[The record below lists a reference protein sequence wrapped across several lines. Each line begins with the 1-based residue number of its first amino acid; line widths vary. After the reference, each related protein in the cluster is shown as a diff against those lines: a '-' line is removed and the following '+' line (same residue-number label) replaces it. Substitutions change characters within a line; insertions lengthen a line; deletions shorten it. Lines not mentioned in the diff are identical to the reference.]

1 MLKKVISIC
10 LLFVMTLSLAG
21 CGSHYSKDY
30 HIGLIYTTEY
40 KDKTKICFLDD
51 GMKEKNTLSYNYPNI
66 SYDGFCNS
74 CVKDNKLFLLPK
86 GKAKKLDFGKVIALH
101 LSDGKINEYDF
112 NRTNITD
119 FFYDNEEIY
128 ICSNLNGISY
138 LEQYNNKN
146 IETMEIQNCLLDT
159 IAVLDGRIFGFIS
172 HLDDDKYSFCE
183 FNISAQEYNILLEMN
198 VDDSPCFLEVYK
210 DKLYFAYNNILYEY
224 DTTNDSMS
232 NITLPHNNAFNL
244 TVVGDDLYIAYTD
257 LFEEKK
263 SYIEVMHLPEKEI
276 VKSMEYNGSI
286 LQLEV
291 SKTNPDIIYLM
302 DYENLMEYDISGE
315 VEKMV
320 NKIHLQS
327 SGDYFVGGFFLNE
340 TENN

>member
-1 MLKKVISIC
+1 MLKKAISIC
-10 LLFVMTLSLAG
+10 LLFVITLSLAG

-40 KDKTKICFLDD
+40 WNTTKICFLDD
-51 GMKEKNTLSYNYPNI
+51 NMEEKQTLSYHYPNI

-74 CVKDNKLFLLPK
+74 FIQNDKLFLLPK
-86 GKAKKLDFGKVIALH
+86 GNADKLDYGKVVALN
-101 LSDGKINEYDF
+101 LEDGKIDEYDF
-112 NRTNITD
+112 GRTNMTD
-119 FFYDNEEIY
+119 FYFSDEDVYL
-128 ICSNLNGISY
+128 CSNLNWISY
-138 LEQYNNKN
+138 LDQYHDGN

-159 IAVLDGRIFGFIS
+159 IGVLDGRIFGFIS
-172 HLDDDKYSFCE
+172 HLDDEKYSFCE
-183 FNISAQEYNILLEMN
+183 FNISEQDYKVLFEMN
-198 VDDSPCFLEVYK
+198 MDGSPCFMEVYK

-224 DTTNDSMS
+224 DTINDSMS

-327 SGDYFVGGFFLNE
+327 SGDYFVGGFFLNK